1 MFRAGAFPEIDADDD
16 RWLQERIARHRSSTE
31 PVELARED
39 GVWMLVDEQKLPDGS
54 TVTLAIDITARKKI
68 EAELAESLKV
78 AEPANHAKSH
88 FLATMSH
95 ELRTPLNAILGFSEV
110 LRGELFG
117 PLGGRK
123 YLEYASDIHT
133 SAEHLLA
140 LVNDML
146 DVSAIE
152 AGQWRL
158 HRETVAIGELIVDCV
173 EIMSERAAR
182 KRITLTIKISTE
194 PLFVSLNKRAFK
206 QILLNLL
213 TNSVK
218 FTLDVGSVT
227 VTASTADGGVEV
239 TVADTGVG
247 IAAEQL
253 PTITESFRTGTA
265 NLQSDERDW
274 GLGLSIADRL
284 VKMHGGHMSIESELG
299 VGTRIALFLPDPSGL
314 KEVR

>member
-1 MFRAGAFPEIDADDD
+1 
-16 RWLQERIARHRSSTE
+16 
-31 PVELARED
+31 
-39 GVWMLVDEQKLPDGS
+39 
-54 TVTLAIDITARKKI
+54 
-68 EAELAESLKV
+68 
-78 AEPANHAKSH
+78 
-88 FLATMSH
+88 MSH

-117 PLGGRK
+117 PLGGGK

-158 HRETVAIGELIVDCV
+158 HRETVAIGELIGDCV

-182 KRITLTIKISTE
+182 KRITLTMKIPME
-194 PLFVSLNKRAFK
+194 PLFVSLDKRAFK

-218 FTLDVGSVT
+218 FTLVAALPSPQAPQMV
-227 VTASTADGGVEV
+227 ASRLSSRIPASESRRTNCRPLRSLFGRARRICNR
-239 TVADTGVG
+239 TNGVG
-247 IAAEQL
+247 
-253 PTITESFRTGTA
+253 
-265 NLQSDERDW
+265 D
-274 GLGLSIADRL
+274 
-284 VKMHGGHMSIESELG
+284 
-299 VGTRIALFLPDPSGL
+299 
-314 KEVR
+314 